1 MIGSIWGWIKAMVA
15 NLLSKLP
22 NLLPRRQGPQSAPH
36 VDVELE
42 KKLARDIKKKRDR
55 LVGRGVDT
63 RHGGPNMP
71 KYQPCDICGRGAK
84 RVQKTSTGAKYHCK
98 KCNNSMV
105 IAAR

>member
-1 MIGSIWGWIKAMVA
+1 MIRDLVERIWDWIESIM
-15 NLLSKLP
+15 LKLF
-22 NLLPRRQGPQSAPH
+22 RRTGPPSTSH
-36 VDVELE
+36 VDTELE

-84 RVQKTSTGAKYHCK
+84 RVLKTSTGAKYHCK

-105 IAAR
+105 IAAK

>member
-1 MIGSIWGWIKAMVA
+1 MIRDLAERIRDWIKAIVLK
-15 NLLSKLP
+15 LL
-22 NLLPRRQGPQSAPH
+22 RRTGPPATPH
-36 VDVELE
+36 QNIELE

-84 RVQKTSTGAKYHCK
+84 RVLKTSTGAKYHCK

-105 IAAR
+105 IAAK